1 MAGSRKKREFSSD
14 FWCINCG
21 NKGIP
26 VMRERGRKRE
36 AGHRKALYCITC
48 RTTVNHIETRNEEEA
63 RQFREDFDA
72 GLYKEEAK
80 QSIAYAS
87 MKEDRQ

>member
-1 MAGSRKKREFSSD
+1 MAGSRKKRELSSD

-26 VMRERGRKRE
+26 IMRERGSIR
-36 AGHRKALYCITC
+36 AQGHRKALYCIHC
-48 RTTVNHIETRNEEEA
+48 RMTINHIETRNVEEA
-63 RQFREDFDA
+63 QQFREDFDA

-80 QSIAYAS
+80 ESIAFD
-87 MKEDRQ
+87 KQRNKT